1 MGIDGKTNRIAHYFQ
16 DVAPTPLSDNTHR
29 IGLHLSKSQAYTVGL
44 GSFPQPYFIEGTGF
58 ADCIAKAEAYIK
70 DNFPGCVL

>member
-1 MGIDGKTNRIAHYFQ
+1 MGLDGIPNRIAHFFQ
-16 DVAPTPLSDNTHR
+16 DLAPTPLSNDTLR
-29 IGLHLSKSQAYTVGL
+29 IGLHLSKSQAYTAGL
-44 GSFPQPYFIEGTGF
+44 GAFPQSYLIEGTGY